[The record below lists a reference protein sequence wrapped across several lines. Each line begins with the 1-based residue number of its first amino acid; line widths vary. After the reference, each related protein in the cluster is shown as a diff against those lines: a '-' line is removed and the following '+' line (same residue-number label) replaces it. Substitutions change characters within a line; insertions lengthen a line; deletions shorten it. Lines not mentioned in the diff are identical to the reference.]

1 MTTINEK
8 DRLIA
13 RLNEG
18 PIAEMYATTY
28 KSLLDRLEE
37 DGFFPESIGG
47 GYGHAEFFRTVGAVE
62 ALFSATGEYEKA
74 QRVLAFALE
83 SAKRAGLTR
92 IPHIGFPVAED
103 GTQWFSLDDEVDGTL
118 HVLGAYARLGRDG
131 HLTPAFED
139 EWYPYVRQL
148 LNVVC
153 DMPYFYYND
162 QQPID
167 VYPFMFPPESM
178 RLVYNC
184 AFEHSREGR
193 RWSCFDLLTQCFFGG
208 ALEAMIALS
217 ERRGESGDVAYYSY
231 ILTQLKGGVE
241 QYMTRELDGKKMY
254 LEMRL
259 PDGGWGQP
267 FTAVGFLLLSPMAAR
282 WNPLTEEVLDTTVT
296 EMRRILWRPAP
307 FTDGLT
313 YMCTDQAPD
322 GSFNTAILGKGIG
335 WDIAY
340 STKKEEWGH
349 ILRWFDFLAA
359 VNQGPVLA
367 ENLWLSESGWNQNDP
382 GNGEQC
388 SWWCWAIA
396 ELRKTLG
403 LDAAP

>member
-1 MTTINEK
+1 MTTITEK
-8 DRLIA
+8 EQLIA
-13 RLNEG
+13 RLTDG
-18 PIAEMYATTY
+18 PIAEIYAATY
-28 KSLLDRLEE
+28 KTLLDRLEE
-37 DGFFPESIGG
+37 DGFFPESISG

-62 ALFSATGEYEKA
+62 ALFSATSEYEKA
-74 QRVLAFALE
+74 QRVLGFALE
-83 SAKRAGLTR
+83 SAKRAGIAR

-103 GTQWFSLDDEVDGTL
+103 GTQKFSLDDEVDCTL

-131 HLTPAFED
+131 HLTSAFED

-193 RWSCFDLLTQCFFGG
+193 RWSCFDILTQCFFGG
-208 ALEAMIALS
+208 ALEAMITLA
-217 ERRGESGDVAYYSY
+217 ERRGETADAAFYSN
-231 ILTQLKGGVE
+231 ILIQLKIGVE
-241 QYMTRELDGKKMY
+241 KYMTRELDGKKVY

-259 PDGGWGQP
+259 PDGGWGRP
-267 FTAVGFLLLSPMAAR
+267 FTGMGWPNLSPMAAR
-282 WNPLTEEVLDTTVT
+282 WQPLSSEVLDNTVS
-296 EMRRILWRPAP
+296 EVRRRLWREAP
-307 FTDGLT
+307 FTDGLM
-313 YMCTDQAPD
+313 YMATEDDEQGRVTP
-322 GSFNTAILGKGIG
+322 AILTKFVG

-340 STKKEEWGH
+340 SAKKEEWGH
-349 ILRWFDFLAA
+349 ILQWFDFLAA

-367 ENLWLSESGWNQNDP
+367 ENLYPLENGWGQNDP

-388 SWWCWAIA
+388 TWWCWAVA
-396 ELRKTLG
+396 ELRKALG
-403 LDAAP
+403 LNAAP